1 MAEEEVDG
9 KGQPSPSQLPF
20 LEVLCKS
27 CGKVRRFASGTEAG
41 FAVCLIN
48 SKLSF
53 EAPPALYIE
62 AAKDGEES
70 ICFGPKAALF
80 NYGEGWK
87 LQTVIEEAMKEG
99 YEAAA
104 SQKIPK
110 QISSMM
116 VLYWEASCWNRSHNR
131 ISIFCEDTD
140 CFCFNVRARRSS
152 GCLSGKSSMVD
163 TACKL
168 FLDAILFVFWVL
180 Q

>member
-116 VLYWEASCWNRSHNR
+116 KPSESRYYIGKPAAGTDPTTGFQYFVKILIAFALMFVLGGALVVFLENLPWL
-131 ISIFCEDTD
+131 IQL
-140 CFCFNVRARRSS
+140 VSS
-152 GCLSGKSSMVD
+152 
-163 TACKL
+163 
-168 FLDAILFVFWVL
+168 F
-180 Q
+180 